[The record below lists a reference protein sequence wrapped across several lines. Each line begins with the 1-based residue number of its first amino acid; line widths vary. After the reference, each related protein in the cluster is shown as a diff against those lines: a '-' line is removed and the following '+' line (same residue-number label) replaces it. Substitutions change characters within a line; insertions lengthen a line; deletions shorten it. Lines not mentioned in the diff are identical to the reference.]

1 MASQTTEDEALHQL
15 QQEQSKLLDKIDE
28 LRNIGVGG
36 LVELPQLIVC
46 GNQSSGKSSVLEA
59 ISRVRFPAKSNVC
72 TRFATEVILRR
83 NPVSRIKIS
92 IEPGPSRF
100 VEEERKALQSF
111 MHEQFSNSND
121 LPALIEKA
129 KECMGVSES
138 GLGFSDDVLKVE
150 ISGPD
155 KPELTLV
162 DLPGLYYSTSREQGL
177 AGIGIVRNLTE
188 KYMQNSRS
196 IILAVISAK
205 TDYHLQEV
213 LNIAA
218 RFDPGGKRTLG
229 IITQPDIL
237 EANSEEEDTYLQFM
251 RNEKVRLQ
259 LGWHALR
266 NRSFET
272 RDISDN
278 ARDEQEKEF
287 FSQGRWASL
296 PRESLGI
303 GALRRRLSSVLL
315 EHIRH
320 SLPGLIADIQQKIS
334 DREQKLS
341 KLGPPRSTLQQQR
354 GYLLQISSSFE
365 RIAAQALDGMYADN
379 FFGGLGDAEGT
390 GDIRRLRA
398 VVRQLNEFFAEAM
411 TVRGCRRTI
420 IEGSDSAPSTTASPM
435 ESGNP
440 YMDGWRA
447 EYVNRD
453 DLVAEISEQ
462 ARENRGIELPGSAN
476 QLLVG
481 SLFRDQSQPW
491 EELAR
496 SHLLKACDSVRYFL
510 FLVLQYLADE
520 HTSSLLTACVI
531 EPELEK
537 MKQALFDKLDELAAY
552 RKRGHPLP
560 VGKNF
565 LIRMQ
570 KARSDRLLKS
580 LKSDLLGREYETAD
594 GARAYSMKTV
604 EQAITD
610 LETSRDGFAAAE
622 IIDQMQAY
630 YDTAILTFV
639 DNVAILGI
647 ENCLLYPLQRIFTSQ
662 VVNNMEDSQI
672 QILAAEPSYVSDER
686 KRLVQ
691 ELEKLQAGLRTLN
704 LFKPMLIDGLSVFG
718 TKSATSTSAKA
729 TSAPN
734 LAKGPVQSENTAG
747 SSNVP
752 IAKPSI
758 FFPERKSSA
767 TPAASSTSAPTKA
780 TWDTS
785 SAHAGSSG
793 LSEPAKNTTQSPS
806 PRDVSPATDTLADN
820 TNVTSSTRA
829 TPSGSALPAK
839 DTRGLTS
846 GSSLFMSGATAKDT
860 GGSGF
865 GSSRSLFG
873 ELAKDTRGFGS
884 GSSGSLFGELANNTS
899 GPTSGS
905 SLFMSAATAKDT
917 TSGSGLGTFP
927 SLFSNPAKDNSGSSS
942 GYAKVPFG
950 FSGSLG
956 TSTADGTVP
965 QADFLFS
972 PTTLP
977 STKGQN
983 R

>member
-1 MASQTTEDEALHQL
+1 MTPQTTEDEALRQL

-83 NPVSRIKIS
+83 NPVSRIRIS
-92 IEPGPSRF
+92 IEPGPSRI
-100 VEEERKALQSF
+100 VEEESKRLRSF
-111 MHEQFSNSND
+111 THEQFSNNND

-129 KECMGVSES
+129 MECMGVSESS

-177 AGIGIVRNLTE
+177 AGIGIVRRLTE

-272 RDISDN
+272 RDTSDN

-287 FSQGRWASL
+287 FSQGRWTSL
-296 PRESLGI
+296 PRKNLGVDT
-303 GALRRRLSSVLL
+303 LRRRLSSILL

-320 SLPGLIADIQQKIS
+320 NLPGLLADIQQKIS

-341 KLGPPRSTLQQQR
+341 KLGSPRSTLQQQR
-354 GYLLQISSSFE
+354 GFLLHISSSFE
-365 RIAAQALDGMYADN
+365 RITAQALNGMYADN
-379 FFGGLGDAEGT
+379 FFGGLGDTKGT

-411 TVRGCRRTI
+411 TIRGCRRTI
-420 IEGSDSAPSTTASPM
+420 IDESISAPASTASSL
-435 ESGNP
+435 ELTNP

-447 EYVNRD
+447 EYVNRGA
-453 DLVAEISEQ
+453 LEAEVSEQ

-491 EELAR
+491 EELAK
-496 SHLLKACDSVRYFL
+496 SHLLKACDSVRYFV

-520 HTSSLLTACVI
+520 HTSSLLAASVI
-531 EPELEK
+531 EPELER
-537 MKQALFDKLDELAAY
+537 MKQALLDKLDELSAY

-560 VGKNF
+560 VGKSF
-565 LIRMQ
+565 LTQMQ
-570 KARSDRLLKS
+570 KARSNRLLRS
-580 LKSDLLGREYETAD
+580 LKSDLLGKEHKTTD
-594 GARAYSMKTV
+594 GASVYSMKTM

-610 LETSRDGFAAAE
+610 LETSRDAFAAAE

-647 ENCLLYPLQRIFTSQ
+647 ENCLLYPLQSIFTSQ
-662 VVNNMEDSQI
+662 VVNNMGDSQI
-672 QILAAEPSYVSDER
+672 QNLAAESSYVTEER
-686 KRLVQ
+686 QRLSQ

-704 LFKPMLIDGLSVFG
+704 LFKPMSIDGLSIFG
-718 TKSATSTSAKA
+718 TKSATFIPARA
-729 TSAPN
+729 TSPPKP
-734 LAKGPVQSENTAG
+734 AKTPVQC
-747 SSNVP
+747 
-752 IAKPSI
+752 
-758 FFPERKSSA
+758 
-767 TPAASSTSAPTKA
+767 
-780 TWDTS
+780 
-785 SAHAGSSG
+785 
-793 LSEPAKNTTQSPS
+793 KN
-806 PRDVSPATDTLADN
+806 DHLH
-820 TNVTSSTRA
+820 
-829 TPSGSALPAK
+829 
-839 DTRGLTS
+839 
-846 GSSLFMSGATAKDT
+846 
-860 GGSGF
+860 
-865 GSSRSLFG
+865 
-873 ELAKDTRGFGS
+873 
-884 GSSGSLFGELANNTS
+884 
-899 GPTSGS
+899 
-905 SLFMSAATAKDT
+905 
-917 TSGSGLGTFP
+917 
-927 SLFSNPAKDNSGSSS
+927 
-942 GYAKVPFG
+942 
-950 FSGSLG
+950 
-956 TSTADGTVP
+956 
-965 QADFLFS
+965 
-972 PTTLP
+972 
-977 STKGQN
+977 
-983 R
+983 